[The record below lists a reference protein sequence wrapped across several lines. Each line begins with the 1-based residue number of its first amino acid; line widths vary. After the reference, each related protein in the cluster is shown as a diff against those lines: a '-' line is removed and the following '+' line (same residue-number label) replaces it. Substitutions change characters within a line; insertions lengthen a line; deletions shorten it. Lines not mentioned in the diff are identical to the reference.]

1 MERKIWGRA
10 AVAALSLGVCAL
22 VSYGSTEPAA
32 KAAPHRGI
40 AARRGVRLVASGGP
54 SAVVTASPTLRLQE
68 DLARLGYLPVRW
80 NGESFYY
87 ASADVPP
94 QIASLFQPG
103 ADTELVRS
111 ALMTFAADHGLLPAT
126 GSASPAIWR
135 ALGGDLAAGR
145 ADPHAFTYVY
155 VAKTSPERI
164 YVWSPSGVL
173 SESLTNTGVEGA
185 ATPDGTYPVYL
196 RLTYQVMRG
205 ESLDG
210 TPYADPVHW
219 ISYFHGGDAVHGFAR
234 PSYGYPQSLGCVE
247 VPTGVAQRIF
257 DELQIG
263 TLVTVSTAPFSLTP
277 APEPTA
283 SPTAASLARRAAGAR

>member
-1 MERKIWGRA
+1 MERKIFGRA

-22 VSYGSTEPAA
+22 VSYGSAEPAA
-32 KAAPHRGI
+32 KAAPHRAI
-40 AARRGVRLVASGGP
+40 AARRGVRPVASGGP
-54 SAVVTASPTLRLQE
+54 AAVVAVSPTLRLQE
-68 DLARLGYLPVRW
+68 DLASLGYLPVRW
-80 NGESFYY
+80 NGQSFYY
-87 ASADVPP
+87 AAADVPP

-103 ADTELVRS
+103 VDTQLLRS
-111 ALMTFAADHGLLPAT
+111 ALMTFAADHGLLAT
-126 GSASPAIWR
+126 GSATPALWR

-145 ADPHAFTYVY
+145 TDPHAFTYVY
-155 VAKTSPERI
+155 VSTASPERI
-164 YVWSPSGVL
+164 SVWSPSGVL
-173 SESLTNTGVEGA
+173 SESLTNTGVAGA

-205 ESLDG
+205 KSLNG

-219 ISYFHGGDAVHGFAR
+219 ISYFHGGDAVHGFVR
-234 PSYGYPQSLGCVE
+234 QSYGYPQSLGCVE

-283 SPTAASLARRAAGAR
+283 SSTAASLARRVAAVR